1 MLNVGDTVRIIQD
14 VPERNS
20 EWWIFVEPMDGYCGM
35 DAVVEEVVIQTY
47 DRVRYTGYLLDVD
60 DKRFVWVEAWLIPIE
75 SFDPPTKEQFDED
88 FGALVSGVF

>member
-20 EWWIFVEPMDGYCGM
+20 EWWIFVEPMDEYCGM
-35 DAVVEEVVIQTY
+35 DAVVEEVVTQTY

-75 SFDPPTKEQFDED
+75 SSDLPTKEEFDTEFD
-88 FGALVSGVF
+88 KLLM